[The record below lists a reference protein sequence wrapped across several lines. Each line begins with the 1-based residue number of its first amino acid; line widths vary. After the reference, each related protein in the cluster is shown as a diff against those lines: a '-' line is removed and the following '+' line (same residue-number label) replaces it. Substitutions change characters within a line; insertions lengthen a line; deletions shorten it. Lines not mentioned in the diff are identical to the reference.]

1 MKIIE
6 TIGVIFYALTIGS
19 LFGLCIYIFVYLTIF
34 VEMPE
39 YEIVF
44 RIIGFMMFN
53 SVIAY
58 VCGLILNGYEKTKN
72 NNKKIWKESKK
83 MQVTLCDICKEKIIR
98 EDSYSHILVKNVIIN
113 KQYNDFE
120 DICDSCEKE
129 LIKLIL
135 QIKNRPKEAEW
146 KQH

>member
-1 MKIIE
+1 MGAFETEGEEMKIIE

-72 NNKKIWKESKK
+72 NNKK
-83 MQVTLCDICKEKIIR
+83 TRTHIR
-98 EDSYSHILVKNVIIN
+98 VYYLQSTYYL
-113 KQYNDFE
+113 
-120 DICDSCEKE
+120 
-129 LIKLIL
+129 KLITHYL
-135 QIKNRPKEAEW
+135 QLSFPTSLLPNFPTF
-146 KQH
+146 